1 MLQKGIDGVVDG
13 VGVKKHAVPVEVLCD
28 VCATVGVCD
37 NGNAACLEM
46 FLHVVRLDF
55 RRINVQSDIVVRDE
69 EISRENRSAGDVAAA
84 QIGEPCNVFKRAE

>member
-1 MLQKGIDGVVDG
+1 MVDG

-28 VCATVGVCD
+28 VCATVGVC
-37 NGNAACLEM
+37 NNRNAACLEM
-46 FLHVVRLDF
+46 FLHVGRLDF
-55 RRINVQSDIVVRDE
+55 RRINVKSDIVVRDE